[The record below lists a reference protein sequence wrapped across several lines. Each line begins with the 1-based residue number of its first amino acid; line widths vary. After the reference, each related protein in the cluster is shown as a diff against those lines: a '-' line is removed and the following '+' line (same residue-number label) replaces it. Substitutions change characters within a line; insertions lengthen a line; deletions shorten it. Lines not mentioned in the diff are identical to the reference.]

1 VRVRGASSA
10 PGTTIVLLVRGGMR
24 GTLAPASGVPG
35 RTGLNHATIRPAC
48 RGRTTTTR
56 GTLGLF
62 DGLLGL
68 LSHDVG
74 IDLGTAN
81 TLVTVRNRGI
91 VISEPS
97 VVAMDTRSKRVLA
110 IGAEAKR
117 MVGRTPANIVAI
129 RPLRDGVISDFDVTE
144 QMIRYFI
151 NKVHDRY
158 ARIPRPR
165 VLVGIPSGVT
175 EVEKRAVRD
184 ATINAGARWARLIE
198 EPMAAAIGAG
208 LPVSEPSGSL
218 IVDIGGGT
226 TEVAVVSLGGIVV
239 SRSVR
244 IGGDEMDTD
253 IVAFARREYNLLMG
267 ERTAEEIKIAV
278 GSAYPDE
285 NADRTVTF
293 RGRDLLTGLPRSVEV
308 GGDQIREALEP
319 SVVQIVEAIKETI
332 EETPPELVADIM
344 DQGIVLAGGGALL
357 AGLDRRVAEATQMPV
372 HIADDPLTCVVRGT
386 GRVLE
391 DLDTLERVLVAEQY
405 TRAPR

>member
-1 VRVRGASSA
+1 
-10 PGTTIVLLVRGGMR
+10 
-24 GTLAPASGVPG
+24 
-35 RTGLNHATIRPAC
+35 
-48 RGRTTTTR
+48 
-56 GTLGLF
+56 
-62 DGLLGL
+62 
-68 LSHDVG
+68 
-74 IDLGTAN
+74 
-81 TLVTVRNRGI
+81 
-91 VISEPS
+91 
-97 VVAMDTRSKRVLA
+97 
-110 IGAEAKR
+110 
-117 MVGRTPANIVAI
+117 
-129 RPLRDGVISDFDVTE
+129 
-144 QMIRYFI
+144 
-151 NKVHDRY
+151 
-158 ARIPRPR
+158 

-226 TEVAVVSLGGIVV
+226 TEVAVISLGGIVV
-239 SRSVR
+239 ARSIR
-244 IGGDEMDTD
+244 IGGDEMDAD
-253 IVAFARREYNLLMG
+253 IVSFARREYNLLMG

-278 GSAYPDE
+278 GSAHPQE
-285 NADRTVTF
+285 KERTVTF

-308 GGDQIREALEP
+308 SSEQIREALEP
-319 SVVQIVEAIKETI
+319 SVAQIIEAIKENI

-344 DQGIVLAGGGALL
+344 DQGIVLAGGGAML

-391 DLDTLERVLVAEQY
+391 ELDALERVLVSEQF

>member
-1 VRVRGASSA
+1 
-10 PGTTIVLLVRGGMR
+10 
-24 GTLAPASGVPG
+24 
-35 RTGLNHATIRPAC
+35 
-48 RGRTTTTR
+48 
-56 GTLGLF
+56 
-62 DGLLGL
+62 
-68 LSHDVG
+68 
-74 IDLGTAN
+74 
-81 TLVTVRNRGI
+81 
-91 VISEPS
+91 
-97 VVAMDTRSKRVLA
+97 MDTRTKRVLA

-226 TEVAVVSLGGIVV
+226 TEVAVISLGGIVV
-239 SRSVR
+239 ARSIR
-244 IGGDEMDTD
+244 IGGDEMDVD
-253 IVAFARREYNLLMG
+253 IVGFARREYNLLMG

-285 NADRTVTF
+285 NNDQTVTF
-293 RGRDLLTGLPRSVEV
+293 RGRDLLTGLPRSIEV

-319 SVVQIVEAIKETI
+319 SVAQIVEAIKETI

-391 DLDTLERVLVAEQY
+391 DLDTLERVLVNDQF

>member
-1 VRVRGASSA
+1 MLDRF
-10 PGTTIVLLVRGGMR
+10 
-24 GTLAPASGVPG
+24 
-35 RTGLNHATIRPAC
+35 
-48 RGRTTTTR
+48 
-56 GTLGLF
+56 LGLF
-62 DGLLGL
+62 SRDI
-68 LSHDVG
+68 G

-81 TLVTVRNRGI
+81 TLVHVRDRGI
-91 VISEPS
+91 VMSEPS
-97 VVAMDTRSKRVLA
+97 VVAIDSKSKRVLA

-117 MVGRTPANIVAI
+117 MVGRTPASITAI

-144 QMIRYFI
+144 QMIKYFVH
-151 NKVHDRY
+151 KVHDRVGL
-158 ARIPRPR
+158 IPRPR
-165 VLVGIPSGVT
+165 MLLGIPSGVT

-253 IVAFARREYNLLMG
+253 IVSFARREYNLLMG

-278 GSAYPDE
+278 GSAHPLPQS
-285 NADRTVTF
+285 RTVTF

-308 GGDQIREALEP
+308 SSDQIREALEP
-319 SVVQIVEAIKETI
+319 SIAQIIDAIKETI

-391 DLDTLERVLVAEQY
+391 DLDTLERVLVSEQF